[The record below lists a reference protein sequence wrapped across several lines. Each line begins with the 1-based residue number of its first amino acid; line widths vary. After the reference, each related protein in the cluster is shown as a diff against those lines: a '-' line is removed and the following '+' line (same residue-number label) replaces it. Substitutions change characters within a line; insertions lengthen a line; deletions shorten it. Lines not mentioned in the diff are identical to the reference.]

1 MKNRLA
7 QVIKKQIEKEAEFKI
22 KANID
27 WNNIG
32 KVLDCRGKSYKM
44 SLEGKNVRLIG
55 NGKNKVYPMDLSIPF
70 LYIYDRQGNLIS
82 SMEDYA

>member
-1 MKNRLA
+1 MKNKLA

-44 SLEGKNVRLIG
+44 SLEGNNVRLVG